1 MQKSQSVVK
10 FFNKDAKKWFSRS
23 DFRNNS
29 KFDTIKERN
38 IYVENYC
45 KSVKPKFHL
54 DIGCG
59 TGDLIYRTS
68 FITSKSVGIDF
79 SEKMIDIASRK
90 NSRLNAEFKKTSIFD
105 YESDLKFDLISANG
119 FIEYLSI
126 LEIKK
131 FFDICN
137 KILSPKGVLIFSVRN
152 RLFNIFSS
160 NKFTSL
166 EIKSK
171 KINTLIRENI
181 DFVSPLSLVS
191 FYPL

>member
-59 TGDLIYRTS
+59 TGNYTSEFQKKGFLYFYLNPRKITYLYRQ
-68 FITSKSVGIDF
+68 
-79 SEKMIDIASRK
+79 
-90 NSRLNAEFKKTSIFD
+90 
-105 YESDLKFDLISANG
+105 LKQ
-119 FIEYLSI
+119 
-126 LEIKK
+126 
-131 FFDICN
+131 ICA
-137 KILSPKGVLIFSVRN
+137 L
-152 RLFNIFSS
+152 
-160 NKFTSL
+160 
-166 EIKSK
+166 
-171 KINTLIRENI
+171 
-181 DFVSPLSLVS
+181 
-191 FYPL
+191 